1 MLRLVKMAT
10 AAAVLTAAASIA
22 GAAPSGAPA
31 GSLGLS
37 NGVIKVHGNHRSCER
52 DRRGWHRHNRFGER
66 RQCREWRGSGRR
78 PDNCV
83 RVGPLWF
90 CDY

>member
-1 MLRLVKMAT
+1 MLRLVKMA
-10 AAAVLTAAASIA
+10 AAGALLAASASMA
-22 GAAPSGAPA
+22 GATPPTAPA
-31 GSLGLS
+31 QPLGMD
-37 NGVIKVHGNHRSCER
+37 NGIVKVHGDHASCQR

-78 PDNCV
+78 PDHCV
-83 RVGPLWF
+83 RVGPVWF